1 MKVAQH
7 ITAGKLTGSYMSSW
21 NNELTL
27 NFGDDQVTLK
37 MGEDELRD
45 LYERLEER
53 IKSIDDERQEKAAE
67 AANRAEEEEEV
78 DA

>member
-7 ITAGKLTGSYMSSW
+7 ITAGKLTGSYLSSW

-27 NFGDDQVTLK
+27 NFGEDQVKLTVP
-37 MGEDELRD
+37 EDELRD
-45 LYERLEER
+45 LLERIEER
-53 IKSIDDERQEKAAE
+53 IQSIDDERQEKAAE
-67 AANRAEEEEEV
+67 AANRAEEAEEV